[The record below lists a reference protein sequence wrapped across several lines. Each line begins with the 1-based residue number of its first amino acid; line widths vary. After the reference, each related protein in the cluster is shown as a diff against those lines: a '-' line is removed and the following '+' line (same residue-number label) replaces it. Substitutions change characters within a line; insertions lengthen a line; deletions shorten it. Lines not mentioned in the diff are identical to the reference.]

1 MSFTSDTFYLELSH
15 QYSCIKL
22 CHMSEIKLFLKK
34 FTNYLLH
41 SGDCTSH
48 YSSNLITSRNLKC

>member
-15 QYSCIKL
+15 QYSLIKPYL
-22 CHMSEIKLFLKK
+22 MSEIKLFKK
-34 FTNYLLH
+34 TFTDYLLH

-48 YSSNLITSRNLKC
+48 YSSNLITSRNLKF